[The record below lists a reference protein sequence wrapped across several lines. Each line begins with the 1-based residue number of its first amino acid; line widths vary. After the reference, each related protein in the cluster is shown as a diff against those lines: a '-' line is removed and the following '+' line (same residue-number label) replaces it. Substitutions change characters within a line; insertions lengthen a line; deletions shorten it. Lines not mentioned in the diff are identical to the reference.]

1 MSKITVYMPNY
12 NYGKYIDDAIKSV
25 LTQTFNDWEL
35 LIIDDESTDNSLQII
50 NKYKNH
56 KKIRII
62 KQKNKGL
69 NTTNN
74 IAIRL
79 SNSEYI
85 TRLDPDDYLDENF
98 LLVLSKS
105 LDKNKKYGLVY
116 PDYYIV
122 DKYKNIKNIHIHSKI
137 NKKNTLK
144 DSPAHGAC
152 TMFRRD
158 ILLNIGSYDE
168 IFKCQDGYDIWLKF
182 IQKYNP
188 LNINL
193 PLFYYRQHEI
203 SLSKKKQDINETKI
217 KITNKFSKKILNRK
231 KNSILAIVPITNNS
245 IYEYNNP
252 FVKLD
257 GKPLMYYTL
266 NEIKKNQ
273 SITDTI
279 ISTDDKKV
287 QQYVN
292 KYFKK
297 FKVHLRKFE
306 DNTNLSNQKIINN
319 LIEEKK
325 IKKNYDIYCMLYIS
339 TPLRKSKHIDYSL
352 SMMNIFNTDVLVS
365 VSEELSQLYRHDVNG
380 LEKINNVSHIIRFER
395 DSIYRENGCIYLYK
409 KNKIRENLENLTI
422 GHIKMLQEESI
433 KINSRLDLIVTEQII
448 KETKK

>member
-1 MSKITVYMPNY
+1 MPNY

-122 DKYKNIKNIHIHSKI
+122 DKHKNIKNIHIHSKI

-158 ILLNIGSYDE
+158 ILVNIGSYDE

-217 KITNKFSKKILNRK
+217 KITNKFSKKILNKK

-287 QQYVN
+287 QQYVK

>member
-1 MSKITVYMPNY
+1 MPNY

-217 KITNKFSKKILNRK
+217 KITNKFSKKILNKK

>member
-1 MSKITVYMPNY
+1 MSKVTVYMPNY

-122 DKYKNIKNIHIHSKI
+122 DKHKNIKNIHIHSKI

-158 ILLNIGSYDE
+158 ILVNIGSYDE

-217 KITNKFSKKILNRK
+217 KITNKFSKKILNKK

-287 QQYVN
+287 QQYVK

>member
-1 MSKITVYMPNY
+1 MPNY